1 MDKATFNEYLE
12 KRYYEQLSYYD
23 SSSKKNQKR
32 YKNIQWILIILSTV
46 TTILAALPKT
56 ELFDFKYL
64 IVISAALVT
73 ILTSGLKTFQYQEL
87 WITYRSTMEQ
97 LKPEIYYYNFG
108 VGDYG
113 KPGADKECLFV
124 TRVEQILSK
133 EHTEW
138 PAVKNLKDQHN
149 QEQEGSQSA
158 AKGDNIEEKTPSPIK
173 DEGSPIVAP
182 ADITLSNA

>member
-1 MDKATFNEYLE
+1 
-12 KRYYEQLSYYD
+12 
-23 SSSKKNQKR
+23 
-32 YKNIQWILIILSTV
+32 
-46 TTILAALPKT
+46 
-56 ELFDFKYL
+56 
-64 IVISAALVT
+64 
-73 ILTSGLKTFQYQEL
+73 
-87 WITYRSTMEQ
+87 MEQ

>member
-1 MDKATFNEYLE
+1 MQNMDNVAFNEYLE
-12 KRYYEQLSYYD
+12 KRYYDQLNYYS

-56 ELFDFKYL
+56 DHFDFKYL
-64 IVISAALVT
+64 VVVTAALVT

-87 WITYRSTMEQ
+87 WVNYRSTMEQ

-113 KPGADKECLFV
+113 KAGVDKESLFV
-124 TRVEQILSK
+124 SRVEQILNQ
-133 EHTEW
+133 EHVEW
-138 PAVKNLKDQHN
+138 PAVKKLK
-149 QEQEGSQSA
+149 EQDKQPE
-158 AKGDNIEEKTPSPIK
+158 
-173 DEGSPIVAP
+173 
-182 ADITLSNA
+182 

>member
-23 SSSKKNQKR
+23 FSSKKNQKR
-32 YKNIQWILIILSTV
+32 YKNIQWILIILSTL

-56 ELFDFKYL
+56 DIFDFKYL

-87 WITYRSTMEQ
+87 WVNYRSTMEQ
-97 LKPEIYYYNFG
+97 LKPEIYYYNFA

-113 KPGADKECLFV
+113 KPGADKECIFV
-124 TRVEQILSK
+124 SRVEQILSK

-138 PAVKNLKDQHN
+138 PAIKKLRDQDSQQQ
-149 QEQEGSQSA
+149 QESPVAANTDIADKPIPAAQEDSL
-158 AKGDNIEEKTPSPIK
+158 
-173 DEGSPIVAP
+173 EGVATV
-182 ADITLSNA
+182 AQN

>member
-12 KRYYEQLSYYD
+12 KRYYEQLKYYD

-56 ELFDFKYL
+56 EHFDFKYL

-87 WITYRSTMEQ
+87 WVNYRSTMEQ

-113 KPGADKECLFV
+113 KPDADKECIFV
-124 TRVEQILSK
+124 SRVEQILSK

-138 PAVKNLKDQHN
+138 PAVKKQK
-149 QEQEGSQSA
+149 EQDSQQQQQSQVTANNDIAEEFIPA
-158 AKGDNIEEKTPSPIK
+158 AEEDSPKSIATVEP
-173 DEGSPIVAP
+173 D
-182 ADITLSNA
+182 

>member
-1 MDKATFNEYLE
+1 
-12 KRYYEQLSYYD
+12 
-23 SSSKKNQKR
+23 
-32 YKNIQWILIILSTV
+32 
-46 TTILAALPKT
+46 
-56 ELFDFKYL
+56 
-64 IVISAALVT
+64 
-73 ILTSGLKTFQYQEL
+73 
-87 WITYRSTMEQ
+87 MEQ

-138 PAVKNLKDQHN
+138 PAVKNLKDQQN

-158 AKGDNIEEKTPSPIK
+158 SNGDNRKRLHLPQRMK
-173 DEGSPIVAP
+173 AAP
-182 ADITLSNA
+182 L

>member
-87 WITYRSTMEQ
+87 WISYRSAMEQ

-113 KPGADKECLFV
+113 KPGTDKECLFV

-138 PAVKNLKDQHN
+138 PAVKNLKDQ
-149 QEQEGSQSA
+149 QTPEQDGSQSA
-158 AKGDNIEEKTPSPIK
+158 NEGNNKETISISTPDKASPLA
-173 DEGSPIVAP
+173 AP
-182 ADITLSNA
+182 DAIRLQDA